1 MNRRTLFRLA
11 AATGG
16 WLLLAGHSPYRQ
28 WDVYRKARLF
38 VLVNGEDAE
47 TVQLGAAI
55 AALLAERLPASK
67 AMLARARDIK
77 DAVRLMASKQLD
89 TAVLREEDA
98 AAAFMGTGR
107 FADGGKVPLR
117 ALAQC
122 SAHVFVCRDDFPRS
136 NGYQIAETMAE
147 GWKEIDSRVT
157 KGWPSPRPIASTP
170 IPIHPGALD
179 YHEDHPQP
187 G

>member
-1 MNRRTLFRLA
+1 VNRRTLFRLA

-16 WLLLAGHSPYRQ
+16 SFLLAGHSPYRQ
-28 WDVYRKARLF
+28 WDVYRKVRLF
-38 VLVNGEDAE
+38 VLVSGEDAE
-47 TVQLGAAI
+47 AVQLGAAI
-55 AALLAERLPASK
+55 AALLAEHLPASK
-67 AMLARARDIK
+67 AMMARARDIK

-89 TAVLREEDA
+89 TAILRKEDA
-98 AAAFMGTGR
+98 AAVFTGTGR
-107 FADGGKVPLR
+107 FADAGKVPLR

-122 SAHVFVCRDDFPRS
+122 SAHVFACRDDFPRA

-147 GWKEIDSRVT
+147 GWKEIDSTVT
-157 KGWPSPRPIASTP
+157 KGWPGPRPISSTP

-179 YHEDHPQP
+179 YYEDHPQP